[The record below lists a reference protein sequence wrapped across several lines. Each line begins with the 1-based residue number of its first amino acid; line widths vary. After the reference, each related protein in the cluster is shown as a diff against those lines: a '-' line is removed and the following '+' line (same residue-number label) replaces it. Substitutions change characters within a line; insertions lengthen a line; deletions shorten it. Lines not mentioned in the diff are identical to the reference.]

1 MYAQEDTENRRFK
14 DNVALSKG
22 IKEFIALA
30 AGQQMRI
37 EHHSRTAQL
46 AGSEL
51 SQKRLAV
58 ARRAAS
64 ATHQCNP
71 SCILFTNV

>member
-1 MYAQEDTENRRFK
+1 MIMLRFPG
-14 DNVALSKG
+14 G

-37 EHHSRTAQL
+37 EHHNRTAQL

-51 SQKRLAV
+51 SQIAFGC
-58 ARRAAS
+58 RAPRGK
-64 ATHQCNP
+64 CNAP
-71 SCILFTNV
+71 MQSKLHPIH

>member
-1 MYAQEDTENRRFK
+1 MIMF
-14 DNVALSKG
+14 ALSRG
-22 IKEFIALA
+22 IKESIALA
-30 AGQQMRI
+30 AGQQMRT
-37 EHHSRTAQL
+37 EHRNRTAQL

-58 ARRAAS
+58 ARRATS